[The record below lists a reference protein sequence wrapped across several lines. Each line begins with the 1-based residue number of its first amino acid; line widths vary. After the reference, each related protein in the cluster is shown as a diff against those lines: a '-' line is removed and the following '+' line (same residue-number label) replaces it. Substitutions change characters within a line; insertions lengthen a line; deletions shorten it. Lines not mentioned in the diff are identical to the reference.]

1 MNDSVMGHS
10 DQWLPINPGT
20 DAALVAGIAHWL
32 IKNDKVDTEFLH
44 KYCVGFDE
52 ETMPEAYQGKSMSY
66 SAYVL
71 GSARDCRNEASVR
84 SARLGSAASQQWRVD
99 GMGDHGAAVL
109 GRPDRHC
116 RYEQRYS

>member
-1 MNDSVMGHS
+1 MYGSKQSGGSTLSAAEDAELILVFGSSPAETRQGGAVSHYDYAHMREKTKGKIYVIDPRMNDSVMGHS

-52 ETMPEAYQGKSMSY
+52 ETMPIPGEEH
-66 SAYVL
+66 VL
-71 GSARDCRNEASVR
+71 
-84 SARLGSAASQQWRVD
+84 
-99 GMGDHGAAVL
+99 
-109 GRPDRHC
+109 
-116 RYEQRYS
+116 